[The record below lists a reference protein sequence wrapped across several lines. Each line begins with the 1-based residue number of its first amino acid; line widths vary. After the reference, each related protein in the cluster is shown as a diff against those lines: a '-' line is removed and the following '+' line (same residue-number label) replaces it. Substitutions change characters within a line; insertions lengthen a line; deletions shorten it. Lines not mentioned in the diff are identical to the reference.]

1 MCIYVHI
8 YIHFFQFFFWGG
20 ACVFS
25 FIRLN
30 FPGIFPFIQ
39 KIKVPT
45 FLASM
50 DISLKYLTWFF
61 NAKLCVFKTLLLFLA
76 LLIENIQLRMS
87 ALFLKLDS
95 MCFDF
100 VGIFFFIS
108 LNLNREE
115 KFWSCAGKNTSKSLV
130 LPMLHFKKSCI
141 LTPVPWCNIYKS
153 H

>member
-1 MCIYVHI
+1 MHICTYV
-8 YIHFFQFFFWGG
+8 YKFFPVFFEGG

-39 KIKVPT
+39 KIKVST

-95 MCFDF
+95 MCSRFC
-100 VGIFFFIS
+100 VPEAVLTHIFS
-108 LNLNREE
+108 LSPLTIFLNSGNHVNSHR
-115 KFWSCAGKNTSKSLV
+115 FPRFPIHILYVKS
-130 LPMLHFKKSCI
+130 
-141 LTPVPWCNIYKS
+141 
-153 H
+153 

>member
-1 MCIYVHI
+1 MHICTYV
-8 YIHFFQFFFWGG
+8 YKFFPVFFEGG

-39 KIKVPT
+39 KIKVSA

-95 MCFDF
+95 MCVDF

-108 LNLNREE
+108 LNLNGDE

-130 LPMLHFKKSCI
+130 LPTTTFQKVLHSNPSS
-141 LTPVPWCNIYKS
+141 LM
-153 H
+153 